1 MLKEKEEPLD
11 LTQMTDDEIHYKGVK
26 FLRDLIKVLEEH
38 EPFYMTQYNFRY
50 LNGILISLKKRLKM
64 EEHEVV

>member
-1 MLKEKEEPLD
+1 MKEKTEPLD
-11 LTQMTDDEIHYKGVK
+11 LTQMTDDEIRYKGVK

-38 EPFYMTQYNFRY
+38 KPFYMTQVNFRY
-50 LNGILISLKKRLKM
+50 LNGILISLKKRLKQ

>member
-1 MLKEKEEPLD
+1 MMKEKTEPLD
-11 LTQMTDDEIHYKGVK
+11 LTQMTDDEIRYKGVK

-38 EPFYMTQYNFRY
+38 KPFYMTQVNFRY
-50 LNGILISLKKRLKM
+50 LNGILISLKKRLKQ